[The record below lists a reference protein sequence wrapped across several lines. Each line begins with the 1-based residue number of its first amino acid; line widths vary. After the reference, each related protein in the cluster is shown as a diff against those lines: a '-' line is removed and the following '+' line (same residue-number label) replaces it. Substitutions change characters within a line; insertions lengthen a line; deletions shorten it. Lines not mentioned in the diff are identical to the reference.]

1 MDIENANVGIENA
14 NVNIIDSDIKKDD
27 NVNINIK
34 IVENN
39 NTVTAVNKF
48 LMIFGILFV
57 VATVLTSLLVIAYF
71 IIIYLS
77 KNPYTNDF
85 LQKAMSNI
93 RSIPD
98 WLTYL
103 TYAISQIGVIFIPTY
118 IYLRKKKIKIQET
131 LRFNKIKALP
141 AFLIIIAAAPIT
153 ITISTLNDLI
163 LNLFYD
169 TSKTVST
176 VQLPEINTLGKFL
189 MATLFIAMM
198 PAIFEEL
205 MSRGVFLT
213 AYERRGSYKAIIF
226 SGLFFGLFHFDLSKL
241 FFTIVLG
248 CILAYYVLR
257 TNSIFAGMI
266 AHFMN
271 NFLGVLSL
279 LVVNQYKNILV
290 ELPQNTV
297 AQDITFMIICA
308 GISVFLLF
316 AFKMA
321 TNATANDKKKSIS
334 SFRFDLK
341 SIFSHWPI
349 IIFLILYI
357 GIASL
362 TLIGS
367 FVK

>member
-1 MDIENANVGIENA
+1 MDIEN
-14 NVNIIDSDIKKDD
+14 VNMNILDNNIKKDD
-27 NVNINIK
+27 NVNTNIE
-34 IVENN
+34 IVDNN
-39 NTVTAVNKF
+39 NTVTAANKF
-48 LMIFGILFV
+48 LMIFGIIFV
-57 VATVLTSLLVIAYF
+57 VATVLTSLLVIAYM

-77 KNPYTNDF
+77 ENYYSRDF
-85 LQKAMSNI
+85 YQKALSNF

-176 VQLPEINTLGKFL
+176 VQLPEINTVGKFII
-189 MATLFIAMM
+189 ATLFIAVM

-205 MSRGVFLT
+205 MFRGVFLT

-248 CILAYYVLR
+248 FILAYYVLR
-257 TNSIFAGMI
+257 TNSIYAGMI
-266 AHFMN
+266 GHFTN
-271 NFLGVLSL
+271 NFLGILSL
-279 LVVNQYKNILV
+279 LSVNYYRNTLAG
-290 ELPQNTV
+290 LPQNTFTQNII
-297 AQDITFMIICA
+297 AIIICA
-308 GISVFLLF
+308 SISVFLLSL
-316 AFKMA
+316 FKIA
-321 TNATANDKKKSIS
+321 TNTTANDKKRSIS
-334 SFRFDLK
+334 SFEFDLK

-357 GIASL
+357 GLASL
-362 TLIGS
+362 TLIGT